1 MSRLQWLLH
10 TMAIKVS
17 KLSLR
22 TICKKLYIVWL
33 ILTFI
38 FLQTSQTATIMNGR
52 KMVKVKTKMENT
64 NPAMISPSRE
74 RRQLGSHMSET
85 KQKQHNNN
93 NKNNENTTINDQV
106 LLQFIYFRIESM
118 ELECMTLFMMVL
130 SYLYLQIYKNI

>member
-1 MSRLQWLLH
+1 MATAYYGNQGFQTLLANNLQEIVH
-10 TMAIKVS
+10 
-17 KLSLR
+17 SLVDPH
-22 TICKKLYIVWL
+22 I
-33 ILTFI
+33 F
-38 FLQTSQTATIMNGR
+38 FLQTSQTAAIMNGR
-52 KMVKVKTKMENT
+52 KMVKVKTKMEDT